1 MKNMRRGKEFY
12 DRNYEKVMEL
22 HQQGM
27 SVREIA
33 AKLGMSYSAVY
44 HWVRGLRKPSSGN
57 VTEFLQHL
65 KSKGPLPAAELKQE
79 FPKHNELFLISGKR
93 GEPVKRYVL
102 DRKFG
107 EYSTWYFLSGQEE
120 VLRKRIRGMF
130 ETIKDFSSRMK
141 EADL

>member
-1 MKNMRRGKEFY
+1 MRRGKEFY
-12 DRNYEKVMEL
+12 DRNYERAMQL
-22 HQQGM
+22 HEEGK

-33 AKLGMSYSAVY
+33 EKLNISYSAVY
-44 HWVRGLRKPSSGN
+44 HWVKGLRKPEAGN
-57 VTEFLQHL
+57 VTDFLSFLQQ
-65 KSKGPLPAAELKQE
+65 KGPLPAAELKNS

-107 EYSTWYFLSGQEE
+107 EYSTWYFISGQEE

-130 ETIKDFSSRMK
+130 ETIRGFSEKMK